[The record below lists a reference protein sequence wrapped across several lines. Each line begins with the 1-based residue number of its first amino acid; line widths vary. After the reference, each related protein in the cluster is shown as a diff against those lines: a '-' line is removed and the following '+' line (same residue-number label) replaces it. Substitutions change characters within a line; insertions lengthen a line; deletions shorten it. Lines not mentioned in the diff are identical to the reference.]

1 LDSWLCES
9 GAVESRNKA
18 QRLVA
23 EGKVTVNG
31 IVCGKVSCEVGETD
45 VVEVT
50 EFEKYV
56 GRGGY
61 KLEKAIEHFGI
72 DLTDKICL
80 DVGAS
85 TGGFTQCMLLNGA
98 KKVYA
103 VDVGTGQLHETLKK
117 DSRVINLEKTDIRN
131 LSLSENTDSIND
143 QSVEKND
150 NSHFVLKENIDFC
163 SIDVS
168 FISLTKILPF
178 VKEMDIK
185 NVVSLIKPQFEAGKS
200 NIGKH
205 GIVKSIKI
213 HKNII
218 ENIIDFVGALDYNI
232 KGVVQSPIKG
242 GDGNIEYL
250 MYMVKR

>member
-1 LDSWLCES
+1 LRIKYEEILEIKKEICGIKKRLDCLLCES

-31 IVCGKVSCEVGETD
+31 KVCEKSSYEVGEID

-50 EFEKYV
+50 ELEKYV

-61 KLEKAIEHFGI
+61 KLEKAVEHFEI
-72 DLTDKICL
+72 DLNDKICL

-85 TGGFTQCMLLNGA
+85 TGGFTQCMLMNGA

-103 VDVGTGQLHETLKK
+103 VDVGTGQLHETLKT

-131 LSLSENTDSIND
+131 FTPL
-143 QSVEKND
+143 
-150 NSHFVLKENIDFC
+150 ENIDFC

-178 VKEMDIK
+178 VKEIDIK
-185 NVVSLIKPQFEAGKS
+185 NVVALIKPQFEAGKG
-200 NIGKH
+200 NVGKH
-205 GIVKSIKI
+205 GTVKSLKI

-218 ENIIDFVGALDYNI
+218 DNIIDFVEALDYNI
-232 KGVVQSPIKG
+232 KGVIESPIKG
-242 GDGNIEYL
+242 GDGNTEYL